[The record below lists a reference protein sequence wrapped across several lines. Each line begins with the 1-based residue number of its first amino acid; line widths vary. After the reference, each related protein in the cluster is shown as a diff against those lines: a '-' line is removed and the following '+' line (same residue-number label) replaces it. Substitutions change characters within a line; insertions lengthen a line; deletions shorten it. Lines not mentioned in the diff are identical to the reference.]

1 MNRALLSPDGRQYAY
16 FASEAS
22 ASTVHVLDVAT
33 NTDTTVYRGSTLY
46 FPIAFESEGIYL
58 VHAVAPRQGAFEKL
72 YRLDPSGGTPQLVPG
87 SDRHMYQWGWVMIA
101 YGAAWGIDTRVQGNT
116 YFYSV
121 LRLDL
126 ATSRVTQWFEGPAD
140 KLFWPLGVDGKRRL
154 FVADQD
160 HLIRVDQPG
169 LSVSQPDGGPVT
181 GFDGPGQAPV
191 FASDARGA
199 WFAST
204 GGVWLYPGNG
214 APEKFT
220 VGPSDAMVAPAG
232 PCL

>member
-1 MNRALLSPDGRQYAY
+1 
-16 FASEAS
+16 
-22 ASTVHVLDVAT
+22 
-33 NTDTTVYRGSTLY
+33 
-46 FPIAFESEGIYL
+46 
-58 VHAVAPRQGAFEKL
+58 
-72 YRLDPSGGTPQLVPG
+72 
-87 SDRHMYQWGWVMIA
+87 MYQWGWVMIA
-101 YGAAWGIDTRVQGNT
+101 DGAAWGIDNRVEGQT

-126 ATSRVTQWFEGPAD
+126 ATSQVTRWFEGPAD
-140 KLFWPLGVDGKRRL
+140 KLFWPLGVDGQHSL
-154 FVADQD
+154 FAADMDQ
-160 HLIRVDQPG
+160 LIRVDKLGQTA
-169 LSVSQPDGGPVT
+169 SQPDPGPVS
-181 GFDGPGQAPV
+181 GFNGPGEAPV

-214 APEKFT
+214 APQKFT